1 VEEVAEVLCARE
13 TGAKEAAAKAVL
25 ATSVKTPR
33 DMRFMC
39 ELLGEKYAQGVR
51 KVPKDS
57 RNKGVGTGK
66 LVNAMGYPVRLEK
79 RNN

>member
-1 VEEVAEVLCARE
+1 
-13 TGAKEAAAKAVL
+13 
-25 ATSVKTPR
+25 
-33 DMRFMC
+33 MC